1 MRGALLVVAVLAGFA
16 PPAAAGE
23 IWLSITEPREG
34 SSVVGEVDIAAEVLA
49 VDEIAAVEFSVDGR
63 QVGTLSSPPYRL
75 PVDLGPEN
83 IGHRITVVARDRT
96 GVEITDTVMTLPYP
110 ISGQVKVELQQLYVT
125 AIREGDQDIQLT
137 QEQFIVFDNGAR
149 QDIVTFAGGD
159 IPFTAVL
166 LIDSSA
172 SMSGHR
178 IQAARAGG
186 DAFVTGMA
194 ELDQAKVMVFSDQL
208 LGTTPFTDST
218 QTLSAGLRAATA
230 RGGTALNDHL
240 YGAVKLL
247 EHRQGRRVV
256 VMLSDGIDT
265 HSVLSMDQVF
275 EKARRSQVLIYWI
288 RLSRHLGDLP
298 GDQGL
303 NIASAWRSPKQYRR
317 QINLLERTVTDSGG
331 RIVGVDSPSDIQPVF
346 VDVLEELRG
355 QYAIGYYPTDSANDG
370 RWHDVHVDITAPD
383 VQVRTHSG
391 YVDH

>member
-1 MRGALLVVAVLAGFA
+1 
-16 PPAAAGE
+16 
-23 IWLSITEPREG
+23 
-34 SSVVGEVDIAAEVLA
+34 
-49 VDEIAAVEFSVDGR
+49 
-63 QVGTLSSPPYRL
+63 
-75 PVDLGPEN
+75 
-83 IGHRITVVARDRT
+83 
-96 GVEITDTVMTLPYP
+96 
-110 ISGQVKVELQQLYVT
+110 
-125 AIREGDQDIQLT
+125 
-137 QEQFIVFDNGAR
+137 
-149 QDIVTFAGGD
+149 VTFAGGD

-172 SMSGHR
+172 SMSGQR

-208 LGTTPFTDST
+208 LSTTPFTTSP

-240 YGAVKLL
+240 YAAVKLL

-275 EKARRSQVLIYWI
+275 EKTRRSQVLIYWI

-331 RIVGVDSPSDIQPVF
+331 RIVGVDSPSEIQPVF

-370 RWHDVHVDITAPD
+370 RWHDVRVDITAPG

>member
-1 MRGALLVVAVLAGFA
+1 MRGALLVAAVLSALAPLAG
-16 PPAAAGE
+16 AGE

-34 SSVVGEVDIAAEVLA
+34 SSVVGEVDIVAEVLA
-49 VDEIAAVEFSVDGR
+49 VDEITAVEFSVDGR
-63 QVGTLSSPPYRL
+63 PVGILSSPPYRL

-83 IGHRITVVARDRT
+83 VGHRITLIAHDSS
-96 GVEITDTVMTLPYP
+96 GAEATDTVTTLPYP
-110 ISGQVKVELQQLYVT
+110 ISGEVKVELQQLYVT
-125 AIREGDQDIQLT
+125 AIRDGELDIHLTGDQF
-137 QEQFIVFDNGAR
+137 EVFDTGAR
-149 QDIVTFAGGD
+149 QEIVTFAGGD

-208 LGTTPFTDST
+208 LGTTPFTNST
-218 QTLSAGLRAATA
+218 QTLSTGLRAATA

-240 YGAVKLL
+240 YAAVKLL

-256 VMLSDGIDT
+256 VILSDGIDT
-265 HSVLSMDQVF
+265 HSVLSMNQVF
-275 EKARRSQVLIYWI
+275 EKARRSQVLTYWI

-303 NIASAWRSPKQYRR
+303 NIASAWRSPQQYRR
-317 QINLLERTVTDSGG
+317 QINLLERMVTDSGG
-331 RIVGVDSPSDIQPVF
+331 RIIGVDSPADIQPVF
-346 VDVLEELRG
+346 VDVLNELRG
-355 QYAIGYYPTDSANDG
+355 QYAIGYYPSDSANDG
-370 RWHDVHVDITAPD
+370 RWHDVRVDITAPG
-383 VQVRTHSG
+383 VEARTHSG

>member
-1 MRGALLVVAVLAGFA
+1 MRGALLVVAVLVGFA
-16 PPAAAGE
+16 PNAAAGE

-49 VDEIAAVEFSVDGR
+49 VDEITAVEFSVDGR

-83 IGHRITVVARDRT
+83 VGHRITVVARDRT
-96 GVEITDTVMTLPYP
+96 GVEVTDTVTTLPYP
-110 ISGQVKVELQQLYVT
+110 ISGEVKVELQQLYVT
-125 AIREGDQDIQLT
+125 AIRGGDQNIQLT
-137 QEQFIVFDNGAR
+137 QEQFVVFDNGAR

-166 LIDSSA
+166 LMDSSA
-172 SMSGHR
+172 SMSGQR
-178 IQAARAGG
+178 MQAARAGG

-208 LGTTPFTDST
+208 LSTTPFTTSP

-240 YGAVKLL
+240 YAAVKLL

-331 RIVGVDSPSDIQPVF
+331 RIVGVDSPSEIHPVF

-370 RWHDVHVDITAPD
+370 RWHDVRVDITAPG

>member
-1 MRGALLVVAVLAGFA
+1 MRGALLVVAVLVGFA
-16 PPAAAGE
+16 PNAAAGE

-49 VDEIAAVEFSVDGR
+49 VDEITAVEFSVDGR

-83 IGHRITVVARDRT
+83 VGHRITVVARDRT
-96 GVEITDTVMTLPYP
+96 GVEVTDTVTTLPYP
-110 ISGQVKVELQQLYVT
+110 ISGEVKVELQQLYVT
-125 AIREGDQDIQLT
+125 PIRGGDQNIQLT
-137 QEQFIVFDNGAR
+137 QEQFVVFDNGAR

-208 LGTTPFTDST
+208 LSTTPFTASP

-240 YGAVKLL
+240 YAAVKLL

-331 RIVGVDSPSDIQPVF
+331 RIVGVDSPSEIHPVF

-370 RWHDVHVDITAPD
+370 RWHDVRVDITAPG

>member
-1 MRGALLVVAVLAGFA
+1 MKRALLVVVLAVCLV

-23 IWLSITEPREG
+23 IWLSITEPRHG
-34 SSVVGEVDIAAEVLA
+34 ASVVGEVDIVAEVLA
-49 VDEIAAVEFSVDGR
+49 VDEIAAVVFSVDGR
-63 QVGTLSSPPYRL
+63 PVGTLDSPPYRL
-75 PVDLGPEN
+75 PVDLGPDN
-83 IGHRITVVARDRT
+83 VGHRITLVARDRS
-96 GVEITDTVMTLPYP
+96 GAEVTDTVTTQPYP
-110 ISGQVKVELQQLYVT
+110 ISGEVKVELQQLYVT
-125 AIREGDQDIQLT
+125 ADRDGDPEIRLARED
-137 QEQFIVFDNGAR
+137 FAVFDDGAR

-172 SMSGHR
+172 SMSGRR
-178 IQAARAGG
+178 IEAARAGG

-194 ELDQAKVMVFSDQL
+194 DLDQAKVMVFSDQL

-240 YGAVKLL
+240 YAAVKLL

-256 VMLSDGIDT
+256 VILSDGIDT
-265 HSVLSMDQVF
+265 HSVLSMAQVR
-275 EKARRSQVLIYWI
+275 EKALRSQVLVYWI

-303 NIASAWRSPKQYRR
+303 NITSAWRSSRQYRR
-317 QINLLERTVTDSGG
+317 QLDFLKRTVSDSGG
-331 RIVGVDSPSDIQPVF
+331 RIIGVDSPSDIHPVF
-346 VDVLEELRG
+346 VDVLDELRG
-355 QYAIGYYPTDSANDG
+355 QYAIGYYPADSANDG
-370 RWHDVHVDITAPD
+370 RWHDVRVDVTAPG
-383 VQVRTHSG
+383 VKVRTHSG

>member
-1 MRGALLVVAVLAGFA
+1 MRGALLVVAVLVGFA
-16 PPAAAGE
+16 PNAAAGE
-23 IWLSITEPREG
+23 IWLSITEPRER

-49 VDEIAAVEFSVDGR
+49 VDEITAVEFSVDGR

-83 IGHRITVVARDRT
+83 VGHRITVVARDRT
-96 GVEITDTVMTLPYP
+96 GVEVTDTVMTLPYP
-110 ISGQVKVELQQLYVT
+110 ISGEVKVELQQLYVT

-137 QEQFIVFDNGAR
+137 QEQFVVFDNGAR

-208 LGTTPFTDST
+208 LSTTPFTTSP

-240 YGAVKLL
+240 YAAVKLL

-265 HSVLSMDQVF
+265 HSVLSMEQVF

-331 RIVGVDSPSDIQPVF
+331 RIVGVDSPSEIHPVF

-370 RWHDVHVDITAPD
+370 RWHDVRVDITAPG

>member
-1 MRGALLVVAVLAGFA
+1 MRGALLVVAVLVGFA
-16 PPAAAGE
+16 PNAAAGE

-49 VDEIAAVEFSVDGR
+49 VDEITAVEFSVDGR

-83 IGHRITVVARDRT
+83 VGHRITVVARDRT
-96 GVEITDTVMTLPYP
+96 GVEVTDTVTTLPYP
-110 ISGQVKVELQQLYVT
+110 ISGEVKVELQQLYVT
-125 AIREGDQDIQLT
+125 AIRGGDQDIQLT
-137 QEQFIVFDNGAR
+137 QEQFVVFDNGAR

-208 LGTTPFTDST
+208 LSTTPFTTSP

-240 YGAVKLL
+240 YAAVKLL

-331 RIVGVDSPSDIQPVF
+331 RIVGVDSPSEIHPVF

-370 RWHDVHVDITAPD
+370 RWHDVRVDITAPG

>member
-1 MRGALLVVAVLAGFA
+1 MRGALLVVAVLVGFA
-16 PPAAAGE
+16 PNAAAGE

-49 VDEIAAVEFSVDGR
+49 VDEITAVEFSVDGR

-83 IGHRITVVARDRT
+83 VGHRITVVARDRT
-96 GVEITDTVMTLPYP
+96 GVEVTDTVMTLPYP
-110 ISGQVKVELQQLYVT
+110 ISGEVKVELQQLYVT
-125 AIREGDQDIQLT
+125 AIREGDQDIHLT
-137 QEQFIVFDNGAR
+137 QEQFVVFDNGAR

-208 LGTTPFTDST
+208 LSTTPFTTSP

-240 YGAVKLL
+240 YAAVKLL

-331 RIVGVDSPSDIQPVF
+331 RIVGVDSPSEIHPVF

-370 RWHDVHVDITAPD
+370 RWHDVRVDITAPG